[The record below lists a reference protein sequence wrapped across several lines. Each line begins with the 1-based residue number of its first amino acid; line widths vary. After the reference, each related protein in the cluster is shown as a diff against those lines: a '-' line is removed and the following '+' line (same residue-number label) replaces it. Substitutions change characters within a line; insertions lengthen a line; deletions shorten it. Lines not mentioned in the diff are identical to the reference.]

1 MSRSAILTV
10 DDPMVSA
17 DRLRPGMPEMGG
29 IDMLEQARTHLAH
42 RYLATI

>member
-1 MSRSAILTV
+1 MSKPAILTV

-17 DRLRPGMPEMGG
+17 AITQDLRSRYSA
-29 IDMLEQARTHLAH
+29 DDRTHLVH